1 MSLFEWKHYIFHS
14 NDDFFFTQYLFLNE
28 KRCHLMTFSWRLESK
43 RTRARGKRNHKFRAY
58 DFLKS
63 KSVLECQN
71 WCLNLKGTLLLYN
84 RGKCEKSAFKTMKK
98 PSQCHE
104 KHWTSKLWHMGQD
117 LLHSS
122 SVAHV
127 QIRGI
132 FLMQMAI
139 GTCIHYWWFIR
150 NNDLFTVFGL
160 DNVCF
165 VWSGEAAWSIKYIKA
180 MCGIR
185 VKFFSTA
192 AV

>member
-1 MSLFEWKHYIFHS
+1 M
-14 NDDFFFTQYLFLNE
+14 
-28 KRCHLMTFSWRLESK
+28 SK
-43 RTRARGKRNHKFRAY
+43 RTRVRGKRNHKLRTY

-63 KSVLECQN
+63 KPVLECQN
-71 WCLNLKGTLLLYN
+71 WCLNLEGTLLLYN

-150 NNDLFTVFGL
+150 NSDFLTVFGL
-160 DNVCF
+160 DDFCL
-165 VWSGEAAWSIKYIKA
+165 VWFGEAARSIEYQIYVLDMGKDLLHSSSVAHVQIHEIILMQLAIGTCIHCLWLIKNN
-180 MCGIR
+180 
-185 VKFFSTA
+185 KFLQ
-192 AV
+192 

>member
-1 MSLFEWKHYIFHS
+1 
-14 NDDFFFTQYLFLNE
+14 
-28 KRCHLMTFSWRLESK
+28 
-43 RTRARGKRNHKFRAY
+43 
-58 DFLKS
+58 
-63 KSVLECQN
+63 
-71 WCLNLKGTLLLYN
+71 
-84 RGKCEKSAFKTMKK
+84 MKK

-165 VWSGEAAWSIKYIKA
+165 VWSGVAAWSIEYQSYVWDMGQDLLHSSSGAHVQIR
-180 MCGIR
+180 GI
-185 VKFFSTA
+185 FLMQMATGTLLIHYWWFIENNHFS
-192 AV
+192 AVFGSDNSKIH

>member
-1 MSLFEWKHYIFHS
+1 M
-14 NDDFFFTQYLFLNE
+14 
-28 KRCHLMTFSWRLESK
+28 
-43 RTRARGKRNHKFRAY
+43 RGKRNHKLRTY

-63 KSVLECQN
+63 KPVLECQN
-71 WCLNLKGTLLLYN
+71 WCLNLEGTLLLYN

-139 GTCIHYWWFIR
+139 GTCIHHWWFIR
-150 NNDLFTVFGL
+150 NNLGNNNLFTVFGL
-160 DNVCF
+160 DFTMRLLFETRRATFETRFGINVRLAITF
-165 VWSGEAAWSIKYIKA
+165 LLLELRKL
-180 MCGIR
+180 
-185 VKFFSTA
+185 
-192 AV
+192 

>member
-1 MSLFEWKHYIFHS
+1 
-14 NDDFFFTQYLFLNE
+14 
-28 KRCHLMTFSWRLESK
+28 
-43 RTRARGKRNHKFRAY
+43 
-58 DFLKS
+58 
-63 KSVLECQN
+63 
-71 WCLNLKGTLLLYN
+71 
-84 RGKCEKSAFKTMKK
+84 MKK

-132 FLMQMAI
+132 FLMQMEIGTCIHDYWWFIRNNDLFRVFGLDNFCFVWSGVAAWSIEYQSYVWDMGQDLLHRNGVAHVQICGIFLMQMAI

-160 DNVCF
+160 DHVCL
-165 VWSGEAAWSIKYIKA
+165 VWSGVAAWSIE
-180 MCGIR
+180 
-185 VKFFSTA
+185 
-192 AV
+192 